1 MPSLRQLEYLV
12 ALSDTRHFRK
22 AAEQVGVSQ
31 PTLSA
36 QLAELERRL
45 GVQLVERNASGL
57 LMTSVGERILAQA
70 RQITSHVQAIREL
83 AQSHRGGLS
92 GVLRLG
98 LPHSIGPYLLPNLIG
113 PLHKAHKELRL
124 YVREDLPLALP
135 DALERGTHDVLIVPI
150 PIRSGEFAIEPLYRE
165 RLHLVAPIDHALAV
179 AGSARRSDLKDQ
191 PVLALG
197 PGHQLR
203 TQVEELCQEFGAE
216 LLTSYEGT
224 SLDTLR
230 QMVGMGL
237 GLTFLPDLY
246 ARRELPGD
254 TAVKSIEL
262 KGRALFRTIGMVWR
276 RSSALG
282 NSIGELAG
290 EIKAALRTQYPDL
303 AVL

>member
-1 MPSLRQLEYLV
+1 MPSLRQLEYLI

-22 AAEQVGVSQ
+22 AAEQMGVSQ

-45 GVQLVERNASGL
+45 GVQLVERNTSGV
-57 LMTSVGERILAQA
+57 LMTPVGERVLAHA
-70 RQITSHVQAIREL
+70 RQVASSVQAIREL

-92 GVLRLG
+92 GVLRMG
-98 LPHSIGPYLLPNLIG
+98 LPHTIGPYLLPYLIG
-113 PLHKAHKELRL
+113 PLHRAHKDLRL

-135 DALERGTHDVLIVPI
+135 DALERGVHDVLIVPI
-150 PIRSGEFAIEPLYRE
+150 PIRSGEFVIEPLYRE
-165 RLHLVAPIDHALAV
+165 RLHLVAPIDHALAI
-179 AGSARRSDLKDQ
+179 AGSARRSDLKDE

-203 TQVEELCQEFGAE
+203 TQVEELCGEFGAQ
-216 LLTSYEGT
+216 LLTSFEGT

-246 ARRELPGD
+246 VRRELPGD
-254 TAVKSIEL
+254 TAVKSVEL
-262 KGRALFRTIGMVWR
+262 KGRALFRTIGLVWR

-282 NSIGELAG
+282 DSIGELAS
-290 EIKAALRTQYPDL
+290 EIKAALKISFPDIAIL
-303 AVL
+303 